1 MYRSHLS
8 LCNHSPVAREKTR
21 TTEIMETKFV
31 EGTLIPESEKDT
43 NEVQDNLT
51 DIELEIDEPE
61 IVDGSGQKKVHQFY
75 FVKFWP
81 YEDRN
86 DNVRSKIE
94 EAEKLIAK
102 INEDENSIFK
112 KHKERMQNYRYRVL
126 SYQHQHQRLCYC
138 RGIRSQHQRLCYSHG
153 IRSPIDQ
160 LKWELDHLQ
169 EALDKLNFAKNANQ
183 RIAIKSC
190 SSRELTN
197 FMLHRPNN
205 LAAKKQLSR
214 EINEG
219 QQQRGAAVGSISSVE
234 ELNTFIRLLH
244 RKIESLRNNEV
255 RNTILKEIKQFEHVE
270 KKAISNANVKG
281 KNGNPLGSR
290 KAIQDQIRLI
300 NKISEE
306 LRKERLEE
314 IAEVEI
320 IHKDFNF
327 IMKKLND
334 IQRKRDEAELH
345 VQNMRRQQNEVRSR
359 YYRYVSVLSTAR
371 ELATEKQVKALK
383 ELSNGE
389 IDIFMSHWNKNKVFR
404 RDYKKRI
411 LTSLDHR
418 QLSSDG
424 RIKNLDEES
433 LKPALT

>member
-1 MYRSHLS
+1 MRIMQL
-8 LCNHSPVAREKTR
+8 LCNHSPVAWEKTR

-43 NEVQDNLT
+43 N
-51 DIELEIDEPE
+51 
-61 IVDGSGQKKVHQFY
+61 KKVHQFY

-112 KHKERMQNYRYRVL
+112 KHKERMQQNYRYRVL
-126 SYQHQHQRLCYC
+126 SYQHQHQHQRLCYC

-153 IRSPIDQ
+153 IRSPIDE

-345 VQNMRRQQNEVRSR
+345 IQNMRRQQNEVRSR